1 MFKYIFI
8 FILLFSCSPKG
19 VLETNQKKIY
29 LSNDAVSYD
38 LKEKSFKMEFSINN
52 YTDAPITNFTY
63 ILNFRDINNVP
74 INTVETKFNGTIN
87 PASAKRAF
95 TLIDDFT
102 RKNYK
107 TFDIEIKK

>member
-52 YTDAPITNFTY
+52 
-63 ILNFRDINNVP
+63 
-74 INTVETKFNGTIN
+74 
-87 PASAKRAF
+87 
-95 TLIDDFT
+95 
-102 RKNYK
+102 
-107 TFDIEIKK
+107 